1 MTHLGP
7 LLSRSLVRNI
17 GGHAARSELD
27 KLCEPL
33 KKLVTTRPEAQGW
46 LHQALMD
53 GEDSS
58 NQEGGLGVGM
68 GGFPGAERV
77 GVEERVGFLR
87 RVVG

>member
-7 LLSRSLVRNI
+7 LIARSLVYNI

-33 KKLVTTRPEAQGW
+33 KRLVSTCVGAQGW
-46 LHQALMD
+46 LLQALGD
-53 GEDSS
+53 NNE
-58 NQEGGLGVGM
+58 

-77 GVEERVGFLR
+77 GVEERAGWVR
-87 RVVG
+87 RVVA